1 MPTTVIR
8 YQGPDRAPLEFGPG
22 GIPATRDGIAF
33 HGIAPRGL
41 MPWLDE
47 HLGGAAGWQRHGHRL
62 DDGSA
67 ADSMDLASLRH
78 AARAAGVLSLAQSAR
93 AAEAAARLA
102 FPAATHLALWLF
114 KEGHSSSVWVVDVRT
129 PEGDEEFVLN
139 VARDGAAGEELRR
152 SSERLRAVERAG
164 DVQVATVESIDT
176 VDLPDEAAVGGVRA
190 VTVVRNRLIPDA
202 LEIHELSGD
211 AGRQYALVERFLTN
225 PLAPAVIDGVRGRLA
240 LAHEADA
247 IDAARAAVESAL
259 GCEGDDALCVNDGDL
274 VWNGHE
280 PVLVAVS

>member
-1 MPTTVIR
+1 MSTKVTR
-8 YQGPDRAPLEFGPG
+8 YHGPDRAPLELGPG

-62 DDGSA
+62 DDGTPAGSPE
-67 ADSMDLASLRH
+67 LASLRH
-78 AARAAGVLSLAQSAR
+78 AARAAGVLSLAHSAQ
-93 AAEAAARLA
+93 AAELAARQA
-102 FPAATHLALWLF
+102 QPSATHLALWLF
-114 KEGHSSSVWVVDVRT
+114 KEGHSSSVWVVDART
-129 PEGDEEFVLN
+129 PGGDAAFVLN
-139 VARDGAAGEELRR
+139 VARDAVAGAELRR
-152 SSERLRAVERAG
+152 SSERLGAVERAAA
-164 DVQVATVESIDT
+164 VQVASVEAVDT
-176 VDLPDEAAVGGVRA
+176 VVLDEPAAHGGAWEV
-190 VTVVRNRLIPDA
+190 VVVRNRLIPDA

-240 LAHEADA
+240 LPAEAAA
-247 IDAARAAVESAL
+247 IDAARAAVEAAL
-259 GCEGDDALCVNDGDL
+259 GCEGDDALVVNDGDL